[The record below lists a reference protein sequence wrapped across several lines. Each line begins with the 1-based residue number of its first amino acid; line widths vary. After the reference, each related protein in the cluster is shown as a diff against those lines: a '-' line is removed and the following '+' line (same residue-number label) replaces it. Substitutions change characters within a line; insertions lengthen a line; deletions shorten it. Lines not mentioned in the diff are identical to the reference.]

1 MGVSHIR
8 APKLSAKH
16 HIFVL
21 EIHTVYMYIQS
32 GVRRDSNMSVRWP
45 LRPYVLKESC
55 WRVLRNPYIWEVWR
69 HFGVHDQIKVLTSCG
84 YWETF
89 TSEHSWTRV
98 GQWLYEVVIRH
109 ILYAINK
116 DNWGFFRWRLRWC
129 WGSWCR
135 RTPATWPP
143 TWTGT
148 SARSGNS
155 KEPDFVSSLFYFLD
169 ATGLLRLA
177 TPLMSSSFLWR

>member
-1 MGVSHIR
+1 MIQRQTSW
-8 APKLSAKH
+8 LSGR
-16 HIFVL
+16 F
-21 EIHTVYMYIQS
+21 
-32 GVRRDSNMSVRWP
+32 P
-45 LRPYVLKESC
+45 LDWYDLIYVLKAILESF
-55 WRVLRNPYIWEVWR
+55 LRNPCIWGVWR
-69 HFGVHDQIKVLTSCG
+69 YMLRFGIHDQIKVLTSCG

-143 TWTGT
+143 TWTAT